1 MWIAEARAADLDS
14 AGARAELAAEYAERV
29 DDSRILAVEQRVMTL
44 ADAIAARYFLQ
55 GAAASRSDVGVGL
68 A

>member
-1 MWIAEARAADLDS
+1 LATLL
-14 AGARAELAAEYAERV
+14 RAELAAEYADRV
-29 DDSRILAVEQRVMTL
+29 DDSRILAFEQRVMTL

-55 GAAASRSDVGVGL
+55 GAAASRAEVGVGL